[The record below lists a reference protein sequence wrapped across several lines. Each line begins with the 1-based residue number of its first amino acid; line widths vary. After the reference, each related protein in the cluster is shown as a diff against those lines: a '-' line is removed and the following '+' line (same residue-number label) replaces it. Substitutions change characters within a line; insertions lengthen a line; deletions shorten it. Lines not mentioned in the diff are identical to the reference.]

1 MDVPYST
8 EPVILL
14 NEVFPQDTNSRGTL
28 FGGRLLSIMD
38 TAAGMA
44 SSKFAHKQ
52 FVTISID
59 SLKFMRPAY
68 KGDIVEVTSMVVFT
82 SRTTTGCYVVARRLT
97 RSDWEPEDICAGFFF
112 MVAVDADMRP
122 IPVPQHTPAN
132 EEEEKLWKQAQR
144 VRDSM
149 ISEDG

>member
-1 MDVPYST
+1 MGEPYST
-8 EPVILL
+8 EPVVLL

-38 TAAGMA
+38 TAAGIV

-59 SLKFMRPAY
+59 SLKFMRPAW
-68 KGDIVEVTSMVVFT
+68 KGDLVEVTSRVVFT
-82 SRTTTGCYVVARRLT
+82 SRTTTGVYGVARRLT

-112 MVAVDADMRP
+112 MVAVDSDMRP
-122 IPVPQHTPAN
+122 TPVPQHVPSTP
-132 EEEEKLWKQAQR
+132 EEEELWAAAQTA
-144 VRDSM
+144 RDTM
-149 ISEDG
+149 IRND

>member
-1 MDVPYST
+1 MDEPYST
-8 EPVILL
+8 EPVVLL

-38 TAAGMA
+38 TAAGIV

-59 SLKFMRPAY
+59 SLKFMRPAW
-68 KGDIVEVTSMVVFT
+68 KGDLVEVTSRVVFT
-82 SRTTTGCYVVARRLT
+82 SRTTTGVYVGARRLT

-112 MVAVDADMRP
+112 MVAVDSDMRP
-122 IPVPQHTPAN
+122 TPVPQHVPSTP
-132 EEEEKLWKQAQR
+132 EEEELWAAAQTA
-144 VRDSM
+144 RDTM
-149 ISEDG
+149 IRND

>member
-1 MDVPYST
+1 MDEPYST
-8 EPVILL
+8 EPVVLL

-38 TAAGMA
+38 TAAGIV

-59 SLKFMRPAY
+59 SLKFMRPAW
-68 KGDIVEVTSMVVFT
+68 KGDLVEVTSRVVFT
-82 SRTTTGCYVVARRLT
+82 SRTTTGVYVVARRLT

-112 MVAVDADMRP
+112 MVAVDSDMRP
-122 IPVPQHTPAN
+122 TPVPQHVPSTP
-132 EEEEKLWKQAQR
+132 EEEELWAAAQAA
-144 VRDSM
+144 RDEM
-149 ISEDG
+149 IRSD

>member
-1 MDVPYST
+1 MDEPYST
-8 EPVILL
+8 EPVVLL

-38 TAAGMA
+38 TAAGIV

-59 SLKFMRPAY
+59 SLKFMRPAW
-68 KGDIVEVTSMVVFT
+68 KGDLVEVTSRVVFT
-82 SRTTTGCYVVARRLT
+82 SRTTTGVYVVARRLT

-112 MVAVDADMRP
+112 MVAVDSDMRP
-122 IPVPQHTPAN
+122 TPVPQHVPSTP
-132 EEEEKLWKQAQR
+132 EEEELWAAAKSA
-144 VRDSM
+144 RDEM
-149 ISEDG
+149 IKSD

>member
-1 MDVPYST
+1 MDEPYST
-8 EPVILL
+8 EPVVLL

-38 TAAGMA
+38 TAAGIV

-59 SLKFMRPAY
+59 SLKFMRPAW
-68 KGDIVEVTSMVVFT
+68 KGDLVEVTSRVVFT
-82 SRTTTGCYVVARRLT
+82 SRTTTGVYVVARRLT

-112 MVAVDADMRP
+112 MVAVDSDMRP
-122 IPVPQHTPAN
+122 TPVPQHVPSTP
-132 EEEEKLWKQAQR
+132 EEEELWAAAQTA
-144 VRDSM
+144 RDTM
-149 ISEDG
+149 IRND

>member
-1 MDVPYST
+1 MGEPYST
-8 EPVILL
+8 EPVVLL

-38 TAAGMA
+38 TAAGIV

-59 SLKFMRPAY
+59 SLKFMRPAW
-68 KGDIVEVTSMVVFT
+68 KGDLVEVTSRVVFT
-82 SRTTTGCYVVARRLT
+82 SRTTTGVYVVARRLT

-112 MVAVDADMRP
+112 MVAVDSDMRP
-122 IPVPQHTPAN
+122 TPVPQHVPSTP
-132 EEEEKLWKQAQR
+132 EEEELWAAAETAH
-144 VRDSM
+144 DTM
-149 ISEDG
+149 IRND

>member
-1 MDVPYST
+1 MDEPYST
-8 EPVILL
+8 EPVVLL

-38 TAAGMA
+38 TAAGIV

-59 SLKFMRPAY
+59 SLKFMRPAW
-68 KGDIVEVTSMVVFT
+68 KGDLVEVTSRVVFT

-112 MVAVDADMRP
+112 MVAVDSDMRP
-122 IPVPQHTPAN
+122 TPVPQHVPSTP
-132 EEEEKLWKQAQR
+132 EEEQLWAAAKSA
-144 VRDSM
+144 RDAM
-149 ISEDG
+149 IQSD

>member
-1 MDVPYST
+1 MGEPYST
-8 EPVILL
+8 EPVVLL

-38 TAAGMA
+38 TAAGIV

-59 SLKFMRPAY
+59 SLKFMRPAW
-68 KGDIVEVTSMVVFT
+68 KGDLVEVTSRVVFT
-82 SRTTTGCYVVARRLT
+82 SRTTTGVYVVARRLT

-112 MVAVDADMRP
+112 MVAVDSDMRP
-122 IPVPQHTPAN
+122 TPVPQHVPSTP
-132 EEEEKLWKQAQR
+132 EEEELWAAAQAA
-144 VRDSM
+144 RDEM
-149 ISEDG
+149 IRSD

>member
-1 MDVPYST
+1 MGEPYST
-8 EPVILL
+8 EPVVLL

-38 TAAGMA
+38 TAAGIV

-59 SLKFMRPAY
+59 SLKFMRPAW
-68 KGDIVEVTSMVVFT
+68 KGDLVEVTSRVVFT
-82 SRTTTGCYVVARRLT
+82 SRTTTGVYVVARRLT

-112 MVAVDADMRP
+112 MVAVDSDMRP
-122 IPVPQHTPAN
+122 TPVPQHVPSTP
-132 EEEEKLWKQAQR
+132 EEEELWAAAETA
-144 VRDSM
+144 RDTM
-149 ISEDG
+149 IRND

>member
-1 MDVPYST
+1 MGEPYST
-8 EPVILL
+8 EPVVLL

-38 TAAGMA
+38 TAAGIV

-59 SLKFMRPAY
+59 SLKFMRPAW
-68 KGDIVEVTSMVVFT
+68 KGDLVEVTSRVVFT
-82 SRTTTGCYVVARRLT
+82 SRTTTGVYVVARRLT

-112 MVAVDADMRP
+112 MVAVDSDMRP
-122 IPVPQHTPAN
+122 TPVPQHVPSTPEA
-132 EEEEKLWKQAQR
+132 EELWAAAETA
-144 VRDSM
+144 RDTM
-149 ISEDG
+149 IRND

>member
-1 MDVPYST
+1 MGEPYST
-8 EPVILL
+8 EPVVLL

-38 TAAGMA
+38 TAAGIV

-59 SLKFMRPAY
+59 SLKFMRPAW
-68 KGDIVEVTSMVVFT
+68 KGDLVEVTSRVVFT
-82 SRTTTGCYVVARRLT
+82 SRTTTGVYVVARRLT

-112 MVAVDADMRP
+112 MVAVDSDMRP
-122 IPVPQHTPAN
+122 TPVPQHVPSTP
-132 EEEEKLWKQAQR
+132 EEEELWAAAQTA
-144 VRDSM
+144 RDTM
-149 ISEDG
+149 IRND

>member
-1 MDVPYST
+1 MDEPYST
-8 EPVILL
+8 EPVVLL

-38 TAAGMA
+38 TAAGIV

-59 SLKFMRPAY
+59 SLKFMRPAW
-68 KGDIVEVTSMVVFT
+68 KGDLVEVTSRVVFT

-112 MVAVDADMRP
+112 MVAVNSDMRP
-122 IPVPQHTPAN
+122 TTVPQHVPSTP
-132 EEEEKLWKQAQR
+132 EEEQLWAAAKSA
-144 VRDSM
+144 RDAM
-149 ISEDG
+149 IQSD

>member
-1 MDVPYST
+1 MDEPYST
-8 EPVILL
+8 EPVVLL

-38 TAAGMA
+38 TAAGIV

-59 SLKFMRPAY
+59 SLKFMRPAW
-68 KGDIVEVTSMVVFT
+68 KGDLVEVTSRVVFT
-82 SRTTTGCYVVARRLT
+82 SRTTTGVYVVARRLT

-112 MVAVDADMRP
+112 MVAVDSDMRP
-122 IPVPQHTPAN
+122 TPVPQHVPSTPD
-132 EEEEKLWKQAQR
+132 EEELWAAAQAA
-144 VRDSM
+144 RDEM
-149 ISEDG
+149 IRSD

>member
-1 MDVPYST
+1 MDEPYST
-8 EPVILL
+8 EPVVLL

-44 SSKFAHKQ
+44 SSTFAHKQ

-59 SLKFMRPAY
+59 SLKFMRPAW
-68 KGDIVEVTSMVVFT
+68 KGDLVEVTSRVVFT

-112 MVAVDADMRP
+112 MVAVNSDMRP
-122 IPVPQHTPAN
+122 TTVPQHVPSTP
-132 EEEEKLWKQAQR
+132 EEEQLWAAAKSA
-144 VRDSM
+144 RDAM
-149 ISEDG
+149 IQSD

>member
-1 MDVPYST
+1 MGEPYST
-8 EPVILL
+8 EPVVLL

-38 TAAGMA
+38 TAAGIV

-59 SLKFMRPAY
+59 SLKFMRPAW
-68 KGDIVEVTSMVVFT
+68 KGDLVEVTSRVVFT
-82 SRTTTGCYVVARRLT
+82 SRTTTGVYVVARRLT

-112 MVAVDADMRP
+112 MVAVDSDMRP
-122 IPVPQHTPAN
+122 TPVPQHVPSTP
-132 EEEEKLWKQAQR
+132 EEEELWAAAQAA
-144 VRDSM
+144 RDTM
-149 ISEDG
+149 IRND

>member
-1 MDVPYST
+1 MDEPYST
-8 EPVILL
+8 EPVVLL

-38 TAAGMA
+38 TAAGIV

-59 SLKFMRPAY
+59 SLKFMRPAW
-68 KGDIVEVTSMVVFT
+68 KGDLVEVTSRVVFT
-82 SRTTTGCYVVARRLT
+82 SRTTTGVYVVARRLT

-112 MVAVDADMRP
+112 MVAVDSNMRP
-122 IPVPQHTPAN
+122 TPVPQHVPSTP
-132 EEEEKLWKQAQR
+132 EEEELWAAAQAA
-144 VRDSM
+144 RDEM
-149 ISEDG
+149 IRSD

>member
-1 MDVPYST
+1 MDEPYST
-8 EPVILL
+8 EPVVLL

-28 FGGRLLSIMD
+28 FGSRLLSIMD
-38 TAAGMA
+38 TAAGIV

-59 SLKFMRPAY
+59 SLKFMRPAW
-68 KGDIVEVTSMVVFT
+68 KGDLVEVTSRVVFT

-112 MVAVDADMRP
+112 MVAVNSDMRP
-122 IPVPQHTPAN
+122 TTVPQHVPSTP
-132 EEEEKLWKQAQR
+132 EEEQLWAAAKSA
-144 VRDSM
+144 RDAM
-149 ISEDG
+149 IQSD

>member
-1 MDVPYST
+1 MGEPYST
-8 EPVILL
+8 EPVVLL

-38 TAAGMA
+38 TAAGIV

-59 SLKFMRPAY
+59 SLKFMRPAW
-68 KGDIVEVTSMVVFT
+68 KGDLVEVTSRVVFT
-82 SRTTTGCYVVARRLT
+82 SRTTTGVYVVARRLT

-112 MVAVDADMRP
+112 MVAVDSDMRP
-122 IPVPQHTPAN
+122 TPVPQHVPSTPD
-132 EEEEKLWKQAQR
+132 EEELWAAAETA
-144 VRDSM
+144 RDTM
-149 ISEDG
+149 IRND